1 MAPIARTLVAVG
13 FPEGETITLA
23 AEYAEYRE
31 ALNEE
36 LRASFSS
43 RKGFLYDMLSYHLG
57 WSDQHGQPEDNP
69 PPAHFPSLIA
79 LVTCQ
84 ALCGNFR
91 KALPIAAAVEF
102 VYNFT
107 LVHGDVQTGGID
119 AQERPSIWWV
129 WGPAQAINAGDGLH
143 ALGRST
149 IMRLAEGG
157 LEPDAVLMAV
167 KALDRACLSLC
178 EGQYMDLSFQDQ
190 LLVTEADY
198 LDMVRRKAGSLP
210 GCSAQL
216 GALASGAEPDTCARF
231 QEWGAKLGTAWQL
244 TRDVSSLWGPAGDGW
259 SAGNVL
265 NKKKSLP
272 IIYAFEHS
280 DIPTKRE
287 LGNIYMTRVLEQ
299 DDTLRIIKILEQC
312 DARQYAEA
320 QAEQLAEEALATI
333 RELLPEEGLSSFE
346 TLSSWALEQGYPSGN
361 PSGR

>member
-1 MAPIARTLVAVG
+1 
-13 FPEGETITLA
+13 
-23 AEYAEYRE
+23 
-31 ALNEE
+31 
-36 LRASFSS
+36 
-43 RKGFLYDMLSYHLG
+43 LYDMLSYHLG

-84 ALCGNFR
+84 ALCGNFQQ
-91 KALPIAAAVEF
+91 ALPIAAAVEF

-107 LVHGDVQTGGID
+107 LVHGDVQTGGIES
-119 AQERPSIWWV
+119 QERPSIWWV

-149 IMRLAEGG
+149 IMRMAEDG
-157 LEPDAVLMAV
+157 LEPDTVLLAV
-167 KALDRACLSLC
+167 KALDQACLSLC

-216 GALASGAEPDTCARF
+216 GALASGAEPDACAQF
-231 QEWGAKLGTAWQL
+231 QELGSKLGMAWQL
-244 TRDVSSLWGPAGDGW
+244 TRDVSSLWGPEGDGW
-259 SAGNVL
+259 SANNVL

-280 DIPTKRE
+280 DIPAKRE
-287 LGNIYMTRVLEQ
+287 LGNIYMKRVLEQ
-299 DDTLRIIKILEQC
+299 DDTARIIDILETC
-312 DARQYAEA
+312 EARQYAEGLA
-320 QAEQLAEEALATI
+320 QRLAEEAMATV
-333 RELLPEEGLSSFE
+333 RELLPEEGLTSFE
-346 TLSSWALEQGYPSGN
+346 TLSSWALEQPN
-361 PSGR
+361 PSDR

>member
-1 MAPIARTLVAVG
+1 
-13 FPEGETITLA
+13 
-23 AEYAEYRE
+23 
-31 ALNEE
+31 
-36 LRASFSS
+36 
-43 RKGFLYDMLSYHLG
+43 MLSYHLG
-57 WSDQHGQPEDNP
+57 WSDQTGQPEDNP
-69 PPAHFPSLIA
+69 PPGHFPSLIA

-84 ALCGNFR
+84 ALSGGFR

-107 LVHGDVQTGGID
+107 LVHGDVQSGGID

-157 LEPDAVLMAV
+157 LDPDKVLLAV
-167 KALDRACLSLC
+167 KALDQACLSLC

-198 LDMVRRKAGSLP
+198 LEMVRRKAGALP

-216 GALASGAEPDTCARF
+216 GALASGADADTCGQF
-231 QEWGAKLGTAWQL
+231 QGLGAKLGMAWQL
-244 TRDVSSLWGPAGDGW
+244 TRDLSSLWGPAGDGW
-259 SAGNVL
+259 STSNVL

-287 LGNIYMTRVLEQ
+287 LGNIYMKRVLERE
-299 DDTLRIIKILEQC
+299 DTARIIEILEQC
-312 DARQYAEA
+312 EARRYAENQA
-320 QAEQLAEEALATI
+320 QELADEALTTLRDLRLSEEA
-333 RELLPEEGLSSFE
+333 RSSFE
-346 TLSSWALEQGYPSGN
+346 DLSRWAQELGN
-361 PSGR
+361 S

>member
-1 MAPIARTLVAVG
+1 V
-13 FPEGETITLA
+13 
-23 AEYAEYRE
+23 
-31 ALNEE
+31 E

-57 WSDQHGQPEDNP
+57 WTDQQGQPEDNP

-84 ALCGNFR
+84 ALSGDFR
-91 KALPIAAAVEF
+91 KSLPIAAAVEF

-107 LVHGDVQTGGID
+107 LVHGEVQSGGID
-119 AQERPSIWWV
+119 GQERPSIWWV

-157 LEPDAVLMAV
+157 LEPDAVLQAV
-167 KALDRACLSLC
+167 KALDQACLSLC

-216 GALASGAEPDTCARF
+216 GALASGAEPDVCAQF
-231 QEWGAKLGTAWQL
+231 QEFGDKLGMAWQL
-244 TRDVSSLWGPAGDGW
+244 TRDLSSLWGPEGDG
-259 SAGNVL
+259 STASNVL

-272 IIYAFEHS
+272 IIYAFDHS

-287 LGNIYMTRVLEQ
+287 LGNIYMKRVLEQ
-299 DDTLRIIKILEQC
+299 DDTVRIINILEQC

-320 QAEQLAEEALATI
+320 QAQQLAEEALATL
-333 RELLPEEGLSSFE
+333 RELCLPEDGLTSFE
-346 TLSSWALEQGYPSGN
+346 TLGRWALGKSNPSGN
-361 PSGR
+361 L